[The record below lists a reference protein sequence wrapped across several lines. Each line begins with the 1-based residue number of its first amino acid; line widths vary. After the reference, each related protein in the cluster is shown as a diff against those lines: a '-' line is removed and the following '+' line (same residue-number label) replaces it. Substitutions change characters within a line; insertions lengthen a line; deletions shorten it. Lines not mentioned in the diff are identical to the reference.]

1 MTNDLE
7 IRDRLKSLEHEV
19 RALRDWAARLFT
31 RFPTIPGGGD
41 TGDCQ
46 ITIGCGLTITDEL
59 ELRIAAAVLV
69 GAGLISD
76 PEDPNCPLDVN
87 PGDGI
92 EIGPEHNTV
101 QTKIA
106 RGLNFVTVGGA
117 TRAVEPLLGECLEF
131 NASTGAIDLSDGCG
145 ADDCNMELGPGIGLV
160 GDTLFVKLAVQRG
173 LWANASDELEL
184 RSIHLAPVASAT
196 VIDIGDF
203 LYLDKGGGG
212 DGTAKPASVKP
223 DAGTEAGNQEEFH
236 DFFLGIALE
245 ASANG
250 ETDDIRVA
258 TRGIFTYAC
267 PNGTWELGDLVGVD
281 EQASG
286 TALEDQKVASVAG
299 EALAVGRVV
308 KTEASATTTVTI
320 EIVSTILYGGVQ
332 PMA

>member
-31 RFPTIPGGGD
+31 RFPTIPGGGV

-145 ADDCNMELGPGIGLV
+145 ADDDLGRRP
-160 GDTLFVKLAVQRG
+160 FP
-173 LWANASDELEL
+173 E
-184 RSIHLAPVASAT
+184 
-196 VIDIGDF
+196 
-203 LYLDKGGGG
+203 
-212 DGTAKPASVKP
+212 
-223 DAGTEAGNQEEFH
+223 QERAACH
-236 DFFLGIALE
+236 RC
-245 ASANG
+245 
-250 ETDDIRVA
+250 ETDGQYHARPCFATRRRLDRILHLRMNGLHQRRSDIRACGDECAAHIVKQPVSMGRFRFQPERHERE
-258 TRGIFTYAC
+258 TRQHKNAKAF
-267 PNGTWELGDLVGVD
+267 
-281 EQASG
+281 
-286 TALEDQKVASVAG
+286 
-299 EALAVGRVV
+299 
-308 KTEASATTTVTI
+308 
-320 EIVSTILYGGVQ
+320 
-332 PMA
+332 